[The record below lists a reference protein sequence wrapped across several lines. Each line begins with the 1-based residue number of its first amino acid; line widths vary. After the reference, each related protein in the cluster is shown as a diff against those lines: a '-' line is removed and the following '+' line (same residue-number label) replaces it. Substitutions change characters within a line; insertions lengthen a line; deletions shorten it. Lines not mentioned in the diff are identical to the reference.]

1 MADDFATA
9 WQALDPAARR
19 CLELA
24 HTSLR
29 NGGLA
34 CGAVLTDAS
43 GAIVAEGRNRAY
55 DPPGGSDPLQGT
67 PLAHAETNALARAR
81 TEWDLA
87 AHTLWSSLEP
97 CAMCTA
103 AAEFTGVGT
112 VRYVARD
119 PWAVAGGLPVSP
131 GLPLNSPVWAVSSAL
146 LFLRGVYEMRG
157 PDAEVLR
164 AYERRAPEVARLVAD
179 PAFERADGAGELFGV
194 LWSRIREAAG
204 AAW

>member
-9 WQALDPAARR
+9 WQALGPAPRR

-24 HTSLR
+24 HASLR

-43 GAIVAEGRNRAY
+43 GATVAEGRNRAY
-55 DPPGGSDPLQGT
+55 DPPGGTDPLQGT
-67 PLAHAETNALARAR
+67 PLAHAETNALALAR

-87 AHTLWSSLEP
+87 NHTLWSSLEP

-103 AAEFTGVGT
+103 AAEFTGVGD

-119 PWAVAGGLPVSP
+119 PWAVASGLPVSP
-131 GLPLNSPVWAVSSAL
+131 GLALNSPVWEVSSAL
-146 LFLRGVYEMRG
+146 LFLRSIYELRG
-157 PDAEVLR
+157 PDAEVVR
-164 AYERRAPEVARLVAD
+164 AHERHAPALVRIVVD
-179 PAFERADGAGELFGV
+179 PAFPRADEAAELFAAV
-194 LWSRIREAAG
+194 WERIRDVAAR
-204 AAW
+204 W